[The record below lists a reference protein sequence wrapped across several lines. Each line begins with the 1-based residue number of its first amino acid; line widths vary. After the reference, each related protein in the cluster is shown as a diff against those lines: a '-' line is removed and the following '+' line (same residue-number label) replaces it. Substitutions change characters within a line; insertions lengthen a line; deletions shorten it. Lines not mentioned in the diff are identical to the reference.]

1 LTLGLGGYLSAFTG
15 RLIDSAGFAAAF
27 GTVAML
33 MGVACVAAILLR
45 GPLSRLAGRA
55 GVTL

>member
-15 RLIDSAGFAAAF
+15 RLIDSAGFASAF
-27 GTVAML
+27 ATVAAV
-33 MGVACVAAILLR
+33 MGAVFIIAVLLR